1 MFHLKKR
8 IYLTIMCIRY
18 KQVVDLIRA
27 GKRELVLAVL
37 SIMDRW
43 TDPGDDGSP
52 QHSLFYSKEYNV
64 YYWVFVILHQNLK
77 WEFAN
82 FTFPKLPGKWL
93 FPMSF
98 HQQVHMQCRDLEEY
112 LEKGIGESNIMQEFL
127 MVMPDKITL
136 TVRVSKN
143 STTDQVCQ
151 VNTYTGLFSAAVN
164 HYSHDFMT
172 LILHMAVVLII
183 DNYTDGRFTTEE
195 EILLNDNKLAVNYF
209 FFLAVDVLAEQNKMS
224 MVSVTHKDKPHSSV
238 TNLHSCSQ
246 LTHTEPGRVT
256 HYSSVFLM
264 SSCLSHPCGFTSLF
278 VI

>member
-1 MFHLKKR
+1 IGVFKVE
-8 IYLTIMCIRY
+8 YANT
-18 KQVVDLIRA
+18 QVVDLIRA

-172 LILHMAVVLII
+172 LILHMVYDVCFFVVPLFKAV
-183 DNYTDGRFTTEE
+183 YTDGRFTTEE

-209 FFLAVDVLAEQNKMS
+209 FFLAVDVVKKEVISGTEAGRTEQDYLNFKS
-224 MVSVTHKDKPHSSV
+224 HVITG
-238 TNLHSCSQ
+238 
-246 LTHTEPGRVT
+246 GRDT
-256 HYSSVFLM
+256 
-264 SSCLSHPCGFTSLF
+264 
-278 VI
+278 